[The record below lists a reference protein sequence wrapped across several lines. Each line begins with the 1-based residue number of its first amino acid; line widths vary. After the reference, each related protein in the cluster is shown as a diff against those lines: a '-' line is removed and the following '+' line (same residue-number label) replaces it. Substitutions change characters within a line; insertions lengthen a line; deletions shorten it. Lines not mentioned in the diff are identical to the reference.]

1 LQKSIAVGNLGK
13 KTYNLPEILYGGF
26 MKPTLRQRLRYHFDN
41 LMSRGTPA
49 LIGMLFLLSL
59 TVIVLATVIIA
70 GFGLHQAESADNLSF
85 GEAFW
90 ESLMRTLDAG
100 TMGSDTGTGF
110 RLIMFFVT
118 VGGIFVVS
126 TLIGVLSNGIE
137 EQMNRLRK
145 GRSIVLESNHT
156 LVLGWSPQVF
166 TILNELMTANENQ
179 SRARIVILAGKD
191 KVEMEDEIK
200 ERVQVRGRT
209 RIICRSGNPIDPN
222 DLEIANPHRAKSII
236 ILPPEN
242 SEPDTDVIKTV
253 LAITNHPN
261 RHKDPYHIVTQ
272 IRDAKNMDVLK
283 LLSENDKVQAVLT
296 GDLIARVVAQT
307 SRQSGLSV
315 VYTELMD
322 FGGDEIYFKYETGLV
337 GKKFG
342 EALLAYEDSCVMG
355 LRKADGK
362 ILLDPPMDSPIESE
376 DQIFA
381 LSADDDTIRLS
392 SLSVIPIDE
401 ALIRSNERA
410 LESKPE
416 KCLILG
422 WNRSGAT
429 IVRELDNYVVK
440 GSQVTVV
447 ADIYNIEKQIRA
459 QGGKPKNQKLSVQE
473 GETTDRDLLN
483 KLGVQ
488 DYDHIIVLAYSTLEP
503 QEADAKTLV
512 TLLHLRDMARQDET
526 PFSIVSEM
534 LDLRNRELAEATQ
547 VDDFI
552 VSEHLVSL
560 MMSQLSE
567 NADLFD
573 VFTDIFDP
581 EGSEIY
587 LKPVSDCVATG
598 EPVNFYTVVE
608 AARRRGET
616 AIGYRILSEANNAG
630 KSYGVHTNL
639 KKSEKVTFTPE
650 DKVIVIAEN

>member
-1 LQKSIAVGNLGK
+1 
-13 KTYNLPEILYGGF
+13 
-26 MKPTLRQRLRYHFDN
+26 MKPTFRQRLRYQFDN
-41 LMSRGTPA
+41 LMARGTPA
-49 LIGMLFLLSL
+49 LIGMLFVLSL
-59 TVIVLATVIIA
+59 TVIILAAVIISGFSLRQA
-70 GFGLHQAESADNLSF
+70 GSSDTLSF

-90 ESLMRTLDAG
+90 ESLMRTLDSG
-100 TMGSDTGTGF
+100 TMGGDTGTGF

-118 VGGIFVVS
+118 IGGIFVVS

-137 EQMNRLRK
+137 AQMDRLRK
-145 GRSIVLESNHT
+145 GRSKVLESNHT

-166 TILNELMTANENQ
+166 TILNELMIANENQ
-179 SRARIVILAGKD
+179 NKARIVVLADKD
-191 KVEMEDEIK
+191 KVEMEDEIR
-200 ERVQVRGRT
+200 ERVEVKGKT
-209 RIICRSGNPIDPN
+209 RIICRSGSPIDPN
-222 DLEIANPHRAKSII
+222 DLEITSPHAAKSII
-236 ILPPEN
+236 VLPPEN
-242 SEPDTDVIKTV
+242 SDPDTDVIKTV
-253 LAITNHPN
+253 LAITNNPN
-261 RHKDPYHIVTQ
+261 RRAEPYHVVTQ

-283 LLSENDKVQAVLT
+283 LVGEKDKVLAVLT

-322 FGGDEIYFKYETGLV
+322 FGGDEIYFKREPSLTGKTYGQV
-337 GKKFG
+337 
-342 EALLAYEDSCVMG
+342 LLAYEDSCVMG

-362 ILLDPPMDSPIESE
+362 ILLNPSMDSRIEAG

-381 LSADDDTIRLS
+381 LSEDDDTIRLS
-392 SLSVIPIDE
+392 SQNLPPINE
-401 ALIRSNERA
+401 AVIRSDERA
-410 LESKPE
+410 LKAQPE

-422 WNRSGAT
+422 WNRSGTT

-447 ADIYNIEKQIRA
+447 TDIYNIEKQIRA
-459 QGGKPKNQKLSVQE
+459 QGGRLKNQKLVVQE

-483 KLGVQ
+483 ELNVA
-488 DYDHIIVLAYSTLEP
+488 DYDHVIVLAYSTLEP

-512 TLLHLRDMARQDET
+512 TLLHLRDMAQKDET

-567 NADLFD
+567 NAELFD

-587 LKPVSDCVATG
+587 LKPVSDYVVTG

-608 AARRRGET
+608 AACRRGET
-616 AIGYRILSEANNAG
+616 ALGYRITSEATNAG
-630 KSYGVHTNL
+630 KSYGIHTNP
-639 KKSEKVTFTPE
+639 KKSEKVSFAPE
-650 DKVIVIAEN
+650 DKVIVIAED

>member
-1 LQKSIAVGNLGK
+1 
-13 KTYNLPEILYGGF
+13 
-26 MKPTLRQRLRYHFDN
+26 MKPTFRQRLRYQFDN
-41 LMSRGTPA
+41 LMARGTPA
-49 LIGMLFLLSL
+49 LIGMLFVLSL
-59 TVIVLATVIIA
+59 TVIILAAVIISGFSLRQA
-70 GFGLHQAESADNLSF
+70 GSSDTLSF

-90 ESLMRTLDAG
+90 ESLMRTLDSG
-100 TMGSDTGTGF
+100 TMGGDTGTGF

-118 VGGIFVVS
+118 IGGIFVVS

-137 EQMNRLRK
+137 AQMDRLRK
-145 GRSIVLESNHT
+145 GRSKVLESNHT

-166 TILNELMTANENQ
+166 TILNELMIANENQ
-179 SRARIVILAGKD
+179 NKARIVVLADKD
-191 KVEMEDEIK
+191 KVEMEDEIR
-200 ERVQVRGRT
+200 ERVEVKGKT
-209 RIICRSGNPIDPN
+209 RIICRSGSPIDPN
-222 DLEIANPHRAKSII
+222 DLEITSPHAAKSII
-236 ILPPEN
+236 VLPPEN
-242 SEPDTDVIKTV
+242 SDPDTDVIKTV
-253 LAITNHPN
+253 LAITNNPN
-261 RHKDPYHIVTQ
+261 RRAEPYHIVTQ

-283 LLSENDKVQAVLT
+283 LVGEKDKVLAVLT

-322 FGGDEIYFKYETGLV
+322 FGGDEIYFKREPSLTGKTYGQV
-337 GKKFG
+337 
-342 EALLAYEDSCVMG
+342 LLAYEDSCVMG

-362 ILLDPPMDSPIESE
+362 ILLNPSMDSRIEAG

-381 LSADDDTIRLS
+381 LSEDDDTIRLS
-392 SLSVIPIDE
+392 SQNLPPINE
-401 ALIRSNERA
+401 AVIRSDERA
-410 LESKPE
+410 LKAQPE

-422 WNRSGAT
+422 WNRSGTT

-459 QGGKPKNQKLSVQE
+459 QGGRLKNQKLVVQE

-483 KLGVQ
+483 ELNVA
-488 DYDHIIVLAYSTLEP
+488 DYDHVIVLAYSTLEP

-512 TLLHLRDMARQDET
+512 TLLHLRDMAQKDET

-567 NADLFD
+567 NAELFD

-587 LKPVSDCVATG
+587 LKPVSDYVVTG

-608 AARRRGET
+608 AACRRGET
-616 AIGYRILSEANNAG
+616 ALGYRITSEATNAG
-630 KSYGVHTNL
+630 KSYGIHTNP
-639 KKSEKVTFTPE
+639 KKSEKVSFAPE
-650 DKVIVIAEN
+650 DKVIVIAED